1 MAEFLTTTK
10 ISARLEDIIRE
21 AEKELVLVS
30 PYVQFS
36 GNLIDRLKDADE
48 KGVRI
53 ILIYRDELS
62 PKEREKLDTLK
73 NLSLYCHPNLHAKCY
88 YNEKQLI
95 ITSMNLY
102 DFSEKR
108 NREMG
113 VLVQMEEHDGVYS
126 KAAGEVRSI
135 LRSEHIKRESR
146 GSLAGVGKV
155 LRGVVNVLA
164 TDVVSTPGRGSC
176 IRCGRLIEFDR
187 ERPYCAECYGKWAKY
202 KRKTYPENFCH
213 RCGKPNKGNMSEP
226 LCADCSQK
234 HRRT

>member
-10 ISARLEDIIRE
+10 ISARLEDIIGE

-36 GNLIDRLKDADE
+36 ANLIDRLKDADE

-113 VLVQMEEHDGVYS
+113 VLVQTEEDDGIYS

-146 GSLAGVGKV
+146 GRFAAMGKALV
-155 LRGVVNVLA
+155 GVVNGLVG
-164 TDVVSTPGRGSC
+164 DVESTSKKGSC
-176 IRCGRLIEFDR
+176 IRCGRVMEFNPKA
-187 ERPYCAECYGKWAKY
+187 PYCEECYSKWAVDKKVTHQERY
-202 KRKTYPENFCH
+202 CH
-213 RCGKPNKGNMSEP
+213 GCGKANKSSKSRP
-226 LCADCSQK
+226 LCLACYSRQ
-234 HRRT
+234 